1 MVEKLPRNRRS
12 DMVSGATTAVRR
24 PRLRHWTPRIALS
37 LLAAFALVQLVPY
50 GRAHGNPP
58 VRSHP
63 RWDSV
68 RTKDLFAQACGACHS
83 NLTSWPWYSNVAPVS
98 WLVQHDVNEGRSRF
112 NVSEWR
118 ERPQPEAGEVAE
130 VVRSGEMPPL
140 QFRLAHP
147 EARLSSAEQAA
158 LAAGLERTFAAGPPL
173 HAAGGDGDAG

>member
-1 MVEKLPRNRRS
+1 
-12 DMVSGATTAVRR
+12 VSGAATATRR
-24 PRLRHWTPRIALS
+24 SRLRHWTPRV
-37 LLAAFALVQLVPY
+37 LLALCAAVAALQLVPY

-58 VRSHP
+58 VRSQP
-63 RWDSV
+63 SWDSP
-68 RTKDLFAQACGACHS
+68 RTKQLFAQACGACHS
-83 NLTSWPWYSNVAPVS
+83 NLTRWPWYSNVAPVS

-118 ERPQPEAGEVAE
+118 QQAQPEAGDAAE

-147 EARLSSAEQAA
+147 EARLSSAERAA

-173 HAAGGDGDAG
+173 HASGDDGDGG